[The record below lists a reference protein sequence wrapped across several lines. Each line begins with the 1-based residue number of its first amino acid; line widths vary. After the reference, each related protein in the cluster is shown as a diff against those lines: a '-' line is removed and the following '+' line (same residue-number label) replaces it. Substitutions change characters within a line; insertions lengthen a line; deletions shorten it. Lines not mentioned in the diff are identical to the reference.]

1 MALSV
6 QRIDGRTNFEHLQV
20 NAFFIEIVDNHGMN
34 LSKLAAIL
42 FPLKM
47 RTTSI
52 QSIDNL
58 QNDRITKRSIMINN
72 TVLPIKK
79 ENKNI

>member
-1 MALSV
+1 MHFL
-6 QRIDGRTNFEHLQV
+6 
-20 NAFFIEIVDNHGMN
+20 IEIVDNHGMN
-34 LSKLAAIL
+34 LSNLAANF

>member
-47 RTTSI
+47 RTTTI
-52 QSIDNL
+52 QSIDDDL
-58 QNDRITKRSIMINN
+58 QNDQITNVRFWSTI
-72 TVLPIKK
+72 LSCR
-79 ENKNI
+79 